1 MALAAKLR
9 RAPVRLVTGA
19 YIVNSGVNMLSA
31 DDATAAWLQGTAAN
45 AFPFVKRIGPT
56 GFAKVLGASQLAV
69 GAALLLP
76 VVPAGLAGLA
86 LIGFGGALTAMYVRN
101 QAWHDRYLRPTAEGI
116 GYAKDVWLL
125 GAGVG
130 LLVDAALTESPITA
144 TE

>member
-9 RAPVRLVTGA
+9 RAPVRAATGA
-19 YIVNSGVNMLSA
+19 YILNSGLGKFGVDPGTAGWLH
-31 DDATAAWLQGTAAN
+31 ATASN
-45 AFPFVKRIGPT
+45 AYPVFKRMDPVL
-56 GFAKVLGASQLAV
+56 FAKVLAVGETVV

-86 LIGFGGALTAMYVRN
+86 LTGFAGALIGLYVKTPE
-101 QAWHDRYLRPTAEGI
+101 WHDRYLRPTPAGV
-116 GYAKDVWLL
+116 GYAKDVWMV

-130 LLVDAALTESPITA
+130 LVIDAALTESPITS

>member
-9 RAPVRLVTGA
+9 RAPVRVATGA
-19 YIVNSGVNMLSA
+19 YILNSGMNKLSA
-31 DDATAAWLQGTAAN
+31 DEGTAAWLHGTAAS
-45 AFPFVKRIGPT
+45 AFPIVKRLEPKL
-56 GFAKVLGASQLAV
+56 FATMLAAGELTV

-76 VVPAGLAGLA
+76 VIPAGLAGLA
-86 LIGFGGALTAMYVRN
+86 LIGFGGALTAMYVKN
-101 QAWHDRYLRPTAEGI
+101 PAWHDRYLRPTAEGT

-125 GAGVG
+125 GAGAG

>member
-9 RAPVRLVTGA
+9 RAPVRLATGA
-19 YIVNSGVNMLSA
+19 YILNSGLGKLTA
-31 DDATAAWLQGTAAN
+31 DEGTAAYLHAAAAN
-45 AFPFVKRIGPT
+45 AFPVVKRVGPT
-56 GFAKVLGASQLAV
+56 VFTKALAVGELTV

-86 LIGFGGALTAMYVRN
+86 LIGFGGALTALYVRTP
-101 QAWHDRYLRPTAEGI
+101 AWHDRYLRPTPDGI
-116 GYAKDVWLL
+116 GPAKDVWLV

-130 LLVDAALTESPITA
+130 LVVDAALAESPVTA